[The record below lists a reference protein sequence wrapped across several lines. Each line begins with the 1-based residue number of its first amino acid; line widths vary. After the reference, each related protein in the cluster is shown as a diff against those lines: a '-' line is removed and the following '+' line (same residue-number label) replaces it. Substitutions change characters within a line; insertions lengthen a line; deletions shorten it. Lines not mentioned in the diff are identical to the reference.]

1 MEQLSAHPF
10 AIVACA
16 AIALLLDFWLASPMS
31 WVAKSLNV
39 VGNALQRGAA
49 WVKSKL

>member
-1 MEQLSAHPF
+1 MEQLSVHPF

-16 AIALLLDFWLASPMS
+16 AIALLLVFWLAAPMG
-31 WVAKSLNV
+31 WIAKSLNV
-39 VGNALQRGAA
+39 VGNALQRVAA